1 MSDTYLWA
9 IQAPVNWSFRTCI
22 LRFGFEHKV
31 EGRLG
36 GAAEAGESAFGHD
49 FAHPRLARLRPQGQ
63 SDLLRERC
71 GSADQRRGRVEQPPD
86 RIEVVLHAVIG
97 VMNPY
102 IHLITAPGKKRV
114 SGVLLGH

>member
-1 MSDTYLWA
+1 MSDTYLWSL
-9 IQAPVNWSFRTCI
+9 QVRVNWSFRTRN

-36 GAAEAGESAFGHD
+36 GAAEAGESAFGYD

-63 SDLLRERC
+63 SDLLRERR

-86 RIEVVLHAVIG
+86 RVEVFLDAVIG
-97 VMNPY
+97 VRLDDHQHSVRRER
-102 IHLITAPGKKRV
+102 IAHV
-114 SGVLLGH
+114 